1 MLLALNFGLPVEFM
15 GYRVIRAIEVHKDLK
30 EGGCNTLLNRNV
42 VRTLLF
48 CRTVEFLSSHKWAK
62 REKRFFAYCGVICKQ
77 RPPIP
82 IASYNRTV
90 NYIDLN

>member
-48 CRTVEFLSSHKWAK
+48 CRTVEFLSSHKLGQKA
-62 REKRFFAYCGVICKQ
+62 RRDFL
-77 RPPIP
+77 R
-82 IASYNRTV
+82 IAV
-90 NYIDLN
+90 